1 MALAVLG
8 AAVAGALALRSR
20 DEGARAD
27 ATAAPRVVLD
37 DVREGRPPVVVGGAG
52 RPQVVN
58 FFASWCKPCEAE
70 LPTLAAAAGRH
81 GDRVAFVGV
90 DERDSRTSA
99 AAMLDAAGVGY
110 PAAYD
115 PSGRLVEPYG
125 VRGMPTTV
133 FLAPDGRVVETVT
146 GALDPARLDALV
158 GRLVRSAA

>member
-115 PSGRLVEPYG
+115 PEGALTVPYRL
-125 VRGMPTTV
+125 RGLPTTV
-133 FLAPDGRVVETVT
+133 FVAADGRVVDTVT
-146 GALDPARLDALV
+146 GPLDEARLEAYLERLVGPAR
-158 GRLVRSAA
+158 